1 MRRFIVFL
9 IALGI
14 CLWGVNA
21 RPVLEEFF
29 DGRDYETSIYEL
41 SDKKLYFSCS
51 WVEKEKLIWDRGMLY
66 QKRDGRIEP
75 LLTLDEEMRV
85 YNSQEL
91 IADLEFPALWTFYG
105 WKSYIYE
112 DERKR
117 YVIFSVRPLA
127 DMGKDIIDAN
137 ITFIW
142 DYESHVYKEQEIDWN
157 EM

>member
-1 MRRFIVFL
+1 
-9 IALGI
+9 
-14 CLWGVNA
+14 
-21 RPVLEEFF
+21 
-29 DGRDYETSIYEL
+29 
-41 SDKKLYFSCS
+41 
-51 WVEKEKLIWDRGMLY
+51 LY

-117 YVIFSVRPLA
+117 YVIFSVCPLA

-142 DYESHVYKEQEIDWN
+142 DYESHVYKKQEIDWS

>member
-21 RPVLEEFF
+21 RSVLEEFF
-29 DGRDYETSIYEL
+29 DGREYETSIYEL

-66 QKRDGRIEP
+66 QKRDGHVEP

-91 IADLEFPALWTFYG
+91 IADLEFPTQWTFYG

-112 DERKR
+112 DERKE

-127 DMGKDIIDAN
+127 DIGKDIIDAN

-142 DYESHVYKEQEIDWN
+142 DYENHVYKKREIDWSQ
-157 EM
+157 M